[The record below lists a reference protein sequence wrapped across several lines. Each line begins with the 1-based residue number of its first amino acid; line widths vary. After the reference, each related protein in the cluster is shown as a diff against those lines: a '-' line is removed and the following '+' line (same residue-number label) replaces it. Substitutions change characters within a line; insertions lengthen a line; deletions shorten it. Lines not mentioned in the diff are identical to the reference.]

1 MDLAG
6 KYSDFLSPDLIRF
19 GQKGS
24 DGMQT
29 LPYYGSDS
37 SVSSDDRWL
46 NFFKQQLSPEAR
58 RAQLQDLLGLQK
70 EQMKQAYPYLLS
82 RQIPD
87 IISQGF
93 GLANQIRLRGGE
105 LGTAAALRGVDA
117 VAQGRFAPY
126 GALPEFS
133 YFS

>member
-1 MDLAG
+1 MNLAG
-6 KYSDFLSPDLIRF
+6 KYSNFLSPDLIDF

-24 DGMQT
+24 KSFQNF
-29 LPYYGSDS
+29 PYQANETGFENRLLDIYERQMTPEHRQALMEDQLKFQG
-37 SVSSDDRWL
+37 
-46 NFFKQQLSPEAR
+46 KQME
-58 RAQLQDLLGLQK
+58 K
-70 EQMKQAYPYLLS
+70 AYPYLLA
-82 RQIPD
+82 RQIPET
-87 IISQGF
+87 ISQAF
-93 GLANQIRLRGGE
+93 GLANQMRLRGGE